1 MSSVSSLT
9 ETDVALV
16 AQWCYLVIFAAMVLE
31 NVIKLP

>member
-1 MSSVSSLT
+1 MI